1 MTADIEVVKEHLTK
15 YETKLTKILESF
27 KNEMN
32 KVRAGRANTHLLDK
46 IMVDYYGTPTP
57 LNQMANISV
66 PEARMITI
74 SVWDVSAIKN
84 VTKAIMA
91 SDLGIT
97 PVDDGKTIRLV
108 FPQLTEERRKELVR
122 SVKKT
127 AEDFKVSMRN
137 ERRDVLEVFKKLKK
151 DGQMSEDELAV
162 QEKEVQKTIDKY
174 IADLEKA
181 LNEKEK
187 EILEI

>member
-1 MTADIEVVKEHLTK
+1 MTADIEIVREHLTK

-27 KNEMN
+27 KTEMN
-32 KVRAGRANTHLLDK
+32 KVRAGRANPHLLDK

-66 PEARMITI
+66 PEARMIMI

-122 SVKKT
+122 SIKKT

-151 DGQMSEDELAV
+151 DGQMSEDELTV

>member
-1 MTADIEVVKEHLTK
+1 MTADVQVIKDNLQK
-15 YETKLTKILESF
+15 FETRLEKVLDSF

-32 KVRAGRANTHLLDK
+32 KIRAGRANPHLLDK

-74 SVWDVSAIKN
+74 TLWDVSAIKN

-97 PVDDGKTIRLV
+97 PTDDGKVIRLV
-108 FPQLTEERRKELVR
+108 FPQLTEERRKELVKN
-122 SVKKT
+122 VKKIG
-127 AEDFKVSMRN
+127 EEFKVTIRN
-137 ERRDVLEVFKKLKK
+137 ERRDVLETFKKLKK
-151 DGQMSEDELAV
+151 DAGMTEDELAT
-162 QEKEVQKTIDKY
+162 QEKEVQKITDKY
-174 IADLEKA
+174 VASLEKILA
-181 LNEKEK
+181 DKEK
-187 EILEI
+187 EILEV

>member
-1 MTADIEVVKEHLTK
+1 MKDNLQKF
-15 YETKLTKILESF
+15 ETRLEKVLDSF

-32 KVRAGRANTHLLDK
+32 KIRAGRANPHLLDK

-74 SVWDVSAIKN
+74 TLWDVSAIKN

-97 PVDDGKTIRLV
+97 PTDDGKVIRLV
-108 FPQLTEERRKELVR
+108 FPQLTEERRKELVKN
-122 SVKKT
+122 VKKIG
-127 AEDFKVSMRN
+127 EEFKVTIRN
-137 ERRDVLEVFKKLKK
+137 ERRDVLETFKKLKK
-151 DGQMSEDELAV
+151 DAGMTEDELAT
-162 QEKEVQKTIDKY
+162 QEKEVQKITDKY
-174 IADLEKA
+174 VASLEKILA
-181 LNEKEK
+181 DKEK
-187 EILEI
+187 EILEV